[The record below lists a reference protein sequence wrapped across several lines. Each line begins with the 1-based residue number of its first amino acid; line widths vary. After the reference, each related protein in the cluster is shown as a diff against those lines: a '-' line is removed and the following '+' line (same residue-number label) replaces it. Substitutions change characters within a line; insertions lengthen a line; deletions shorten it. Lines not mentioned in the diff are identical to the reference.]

1 VLAEIGEALRFRLSH
16 QDITRYNAVQRL
28 LYAGIILVIIVQVLS
43 GWAVW
48 KPIQLSELS
57 ALFNGFQGSRLVH
70 FIGMAAIVAFI
81 VIHVALA
88 LIVPK
93 TIGAMITGG
102 PRVDP
107 TPNGPPDAASP
118 KTAH

>member
-1 VLAEIGEALRFRLSH
+1 
-16 QDITRYNAVQRL
+16 
-28 LYAGIILVIIVQVLS
+28 
-43 GWAVW
+43 VW

-57 ALFNGFQGSRLVH
+57 ALFNGFQGARLVH

-81 VIHVALA
+81 VVHVALA

-107 TPNGPPDAASP
+107 AAGPPPDATP
-118 KTAH
+118 PETAH

>member
-1 VLAEIGEALRFRLSH
+1 
-16 QDITRYNAVQRL
+16 VQRL
-28 LYAGIILVIIVQVLS
+28 LYTGIILVIIVQVLS

-57 ALFNGFQGSRLVH
+57 ALFSGFQGSRLVH

-107 TPNGPPDAASP
+107 TSDGRADAAPSE
-118 KTAH
+118 TVH